1 MKNKIVYVL
10 LCLLLCVAFM
20 PAAAFADSE
29 TPAAPDG
36 VWTDFAAADFA
47 GGSGTA
53 EEPYQIATAEQLA
66 KLAKDINSGTF
77 GQTYSGEYFKL
88 TADIDLSAHR
98 WIPIASGYKSLPQST
113 FSGHFDGD
121 GKTITGL
128 YVDESR
134 ELFSAGLFGMFQG
147 AEIMDLEVRG
157 AYVKTESQ
165 NGWYESAGIL
175 VGVALDGNGISPSI
189 KNCSVSGIV
198 ESGSECLL
206 GGLVGCNFKGNYENC
221 TADVK
226 VKGCGPA
233 GGFAGEDTSG
243 SYKNCTAIGD
253 VSGTWYVGGFA
264 GNLHYKSTVDHCFA
278 QGKVTAGDVGA
289 GGFAGYVEEYA
300 VIKNC
305 VATGDVEST
314 LAGEDPKAGGFAGNL
329 NGRAGKTNITVSN
342 SHAAGKV
349 SSVKAGYKPGGFV
362 GVSVDSDFAS
372 CSYDVEKNTDLKAGG
387 GADAAD
393 INGVEAASTQ
403 KVKSNICRDYYDGKH
418 ELDEVPGKLATCTE
432 DGVETYWECEN
443 CGLMFSDKDGKD
455 EISSPEA
462 IKATGHDLVKKDGK
476 AAGSTEDG
484 YKEYWQCSK
493 CGKLFSDEKGQNEI
507 SSPEVI
513 KATGAPAG
521 DKSAATGDSSMPV
534 IYGLLAAL
542 AAGGAA
548 GALCIRRR
556 KA

>member
-1 MKNKIVYVL
+1 MKNKIVHVL
-10 LCLLLCVAFM
+10 LCLMLCVAFM

-29 TPAAPDG
+29 TTAAPDG
-36 VWTDFAAADFA
+36 IWTDFAAADFE

-53 EEPYQIATAEQLA
+53 EDPYQIATAEQLA
-66 KLAKDINSGTF
+66 KLTKDINSGTF

-88 TADIDLSAHR
+88 TADLDLSAHR
-98 WIPIASGYKSLPQST
+98 WIPIASGHTSLPQST
-113 FSGHFDGD
+113 FSGHFDGN

-134 ELFSAGLFGMFQG
+134 EFFSAGLFGRFQG

-165 NGWYESAGIL
+165 NGWYEGAGIL
-175 VGVALDGNGISPSI
+175 IGAALDGNGISPSI

-198 ESGSECLL
+198 ESGSTCIL
-206 GGLVGCNFKGNYENC
+206 GGLVGSNFKGNYENC
-221 TADVK
+221 TAAVK
-226 VKGCGPA
+226 VKGSGTA

-243 SYKNCTAIGD
+243 SYKNCVAMGD

-264 GNLHYKSTVDHCFA
+264 GDL
-278 QGKVTAGDVGA
+278 
-289 GGFAGYVEEYA
+289 
-300 VIKNC
+300 NC
-305 VATGDVEST
+305 
-314 LAGEDPKAGGFAGNL
+314 
-329 NGRAGKTNITVSN
+329 RYGKTNITVSN

-362 GVSVDSDFAS
+362 GISVDSDFVS
-372 CSYDVEKNTDLKAGG
+372 CSYDVESNADLQAGG

-393 INGVEAASTQ
+393 IEGVEAASTQ

-418 ELDEVPGKLATCTE
+418 ELDEVPGKLATCIE

-484 YKEYWQCSK
+484 YREYWQCSR
-493 CGKLFSDEKGQNEI
+493 CGRLFSDEKGQNEI

-513 KATGAPAG
+513 KATGAPVS
-521 DKSAATGDSSMPV
+521 DKSAATGDSSMPAL
-534 IYGLLAAL
+534 YGILAVLAAC
-542 AAGGAA
+542 GAA
-548 GALCIRRR
+548 GAICIRRR